1 MRVQL
6 FEVRLVLLVY
16 CCISNTVPFWYS
28 AYIRLKEVDESTSN
42 NHFLNA
48 QPLHILLKSGRALG
62 FPSWRNQQS
71 MYYIYR
77 SFLRPFLGLLGFWAF
92 GPLGC
97 QVVGPLSLAFRVWGL

>member
-1 MRVQL
+1 MRVRF
-6 FEVRLVLLVY
+6 FEAKLVLLVY

-48 QPLHILLKSGRALG
+48 HPLYILLKSGRALG

-71 MYYIYR
+71 MYYNIR
-77 SFLRPFLGLLGFWAF
+77 VFGDLFGPVRVLGFWTF
-92 GPLGC
+92 GLSGC
-97 QVVGPLSLAFRVWGL
+97 GTFKPCF